1 MTRRLRALG
10 LTLLLAGCE
19 EGRESVPPA
28 LVPDPASA
36 DTTVAPGPQIDL
48 AKVAE
53 EIERVLASGRAHQL
67 PSPDFT
73 AHREAVARLYGSDGR
88 APLWTDGRGQPSA
101 AGREA
106 IAILRLA
113 ADDGLDP
120 ALYGGAILEA
130 MADSLAGD
138 PAPDPT
144 VVGAFDAALSVAMV
158 RFGTHLHTGRVDPR
172 RIGFRLT
179 LPPEGHDI
187 PVLMRTA
194 LTDGRLA
201 ELIEELRPPM
211 VLYRRLRETLAAY
224 RVMAERED
232 TGPLPTPAASVRP
245 GEPYPAL
252 PVLAT
257 RLHLL
262 GDLRDPPAAG
272 SDTLEGPVL
281 DALRRFQ
288 SRHGLAPDGI
298 LGRATLAALNVPV
311 AHRAVQLELSLERL
325 RWLPDLTR
333 GRFIAVNIPTFQ
345 LWAWDSVNA
354 DGAPTLGMN
363 VIVGQ
368 AALNTRTPVFVE
380 EMRYV
385 IFRPY
390 WNVPP
395 GILRNEV
402 LPAIRS
408 DSTYLRRNDMEIVL
422 GPGDD
427 AVRVAETPDNLTLL
441 AQGRL
446 RVRQRPGPRNA
457 LGLVKFM
464 FPNDENVYLHDT
476 PAPELFSR
484 ARRDFSHGCVR
495 IERPVDLAVWALRDV
510 PGWGRDRID
519 QAMRD
524 GRSTRVNL
532 RAPIPVLL
540 FYTTAIVQPD
550 GTPQFYE
557 DLYDHDAR
565 LERALLEGRAAGSS

>member
-1 MTRRLRALG
+1 
-10 LTLLLAGCE
+10 
-19 EGRESVPPA
+19 
-28 LVPDPASA
+28 
-36 DTTVAPGPQIDL
+36 
-48 AKVAE
+48 
-53 EIERVLASGRAHQL
+53 
-67 PSPDFT
+67 
-73 AHREAVARLYGSDGR
+73 
-88 APLWTDGRGQPSA
+88 
-101 AGREA
+101 
-106 IAILRLA
+106 
-113 ADDGLDP
+113 
-120 ALYGGAILEA
+120 
-130 MADSLAGD
+130 
-138 PAPDPT
+138 
-144 VVGAFDAALSVAMV
+144 
-158 RFGTHLHTGRVDPR
+158 
-172 RIGFRLT
+172 
-179 LPPEGHDI
+179 
-187 PVLMRTA
+187 
-194 LTDGRLA
+194 
-201 ELIEELRPPM
+201 
-211 VLYRRLRETLAAY
+211 
-224 RVMAERED
+224 VMAEQED
-232 TGPLPTPAASVRP
+232 TLPLPTPAASVRP

-252 PVLAT
+252 PVLAS

-262 GDLRDPPAAG
+262 GDLRDPPAAA

-298 LGRATLAALNVPV
+298 LGRATLAALNVPLSRRV
-311 AHRAVQLELSLERL
+311 LQLEFSLERL

-427 AVRVAETPDNLTLL
+427 AIRVAETPDNLTLL
-441 AQGRL
+441 AQGQL

-510 PGWGRDRID
+510 AGWDRDRID

-532 RAPIPVLL
+532 RTPIPVLL

-565 LERALLEGRAAGSS
+565 LERALLDGRGAGSG

>member
-1 MTRRLRALG
+1 VTRRLRALG
-10 LTLLLAGCE
+10 LTLLLAACQ
-19 EGRESVPPA
+19 EGRESAV
-28 LVPDPASA
+28 PASFP
-36 DTTVAPGPQIDL
+36 DTTVPGTAVVAGPWIDL
-48 AKVAE
+48 AEVTE
-53 EIERVLASGRAHQL
+53 EIERVLASGRANQL
-67 PSPDFT
+67 PSSDFT
-73 AHREAVARLYGSDGR
+73 RHRGAVARLYGPDGR
-88 APLWTDGRGQPSA
+88 APLWTDGRGHPSA

-106 IAILRLA
+106 VAILRLA

-130 MADSLAGD
+130 MADALAGD

-144 VVGAFDAALSVAMV
+144 VVGGFDAALSVAMV
-158 RFGTHLHTGRVDPR
+158 RFATHLHAGRVDPR

-187 PVLMRTA
+187 PVLIRTA
-194 LTDGRLA
+194 LTDGRLT

-224 RVMAERED
+224 RVMAEREE
-232 TGPLPTPAASVRP
+232 TLPLPTPAASVRP

-252 PVLAT
+252 PVLAA

-262 GDLRDPPAAG
+262 ADLRDPPTAA

-281 DALRRFQ
+281 EALRRFQ

-298 LGRATLAALNVPV
+298 LGRATLAALNVPL
-311 AHRAVQLELSLERL
+311 AHRVVQLELSLERL

-333 GRFIAVNIPTFQ
+333 GRFIAVNIPTFH
-345 LWAWDSVNA
+345 LWAWDSVSA

-427 AVRVAETPDNLTLL
+427 AVPVAETEENLTLL
-441 AQGRL
+441 AEGRL
-446 RVRQRPGPRNA
+446 RVRQRPGPGNA

-510 PGWGRDRID
+510 PGWNRDRIAG
-519 QAMRD
+519 AMRD
-524 GRSTRVNL
+524 GHSTRVNL
-532 RAPIPVLL
+532 RTPVPVLL

-550 GTPQFYE
+550 GTPQFFADVYE
-557 DLYDHDAR
+557 HDAR
-565 LERALLEGRAAGSS
+565 LELALRDGRER